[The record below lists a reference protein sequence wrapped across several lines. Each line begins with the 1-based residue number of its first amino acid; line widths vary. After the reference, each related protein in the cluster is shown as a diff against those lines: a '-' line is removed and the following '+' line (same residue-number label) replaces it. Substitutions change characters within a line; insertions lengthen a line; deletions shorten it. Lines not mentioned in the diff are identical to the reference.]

1 MSYADQRER
10 NMPRRFALAA
20 SALALWTCSAAAQQ
34 DTGPFTAGQA
44 AQGHTDYSAA
54 CAACHH
60 ENLAGGGEAPSL
72 AGGNF
77 LKSWG
82 DRSTRELYDY
92 LHAAMPLGK
101 GGSLSD
107 QAYQNIVAF
116 LLEANGATPGG
127 KPFTAD
133 TEVKIGNVAN
143 GQMPGGLARRGE
155 TPPPM
160 RSGLTVAGQVAQ
172 YSPVTDAMLNH
183 PPDSDWLMFRRNYHG
198 WSFSPLRQIN
208 AANVKNLQLKW
219 AWAMN
224 EGGANEVTPIVHDGI
239 MFLSNTDN
247 MVQALDAK
255 TGKLIWE
262 YRIGPRSPYLYG
274 GNRSL
279 ALYQEKVFVA
289 TTDANLVALDARSG
303 KLAWKVAIGSKGH
316 NQTGGVMVI
325 HGKVLAGLTGC
336 SAYGTEKCAIT
347 AFDAETG
354 AQDWRFTTVALK
366 STPGGDTWNGLDDL
380 YRAGGETWIAGTYD
394 PELNLT
400 YWGVAQAK
408 PWMRASRGTAN
419 GAALYSSSTVA
430 LDPDT
435 GKLKWYHSHS
445 PGESL
450 DLDEVFE
457 RVLIDHGA
465 EKTVMTIGKAGIL
478 WKLDRTNGKFL
489 DYKETVLQNVFTSI
503 DSKTGVPTYRD
514 DIANA
519 RTNEWIQSCP
529 SEEGGHNWQA
539 MSYYAPDD
547 LLIIPLSQ
555 SCNEL
560 NGHEVERKTGSGGVA
575 AAVRVYEMPG
585 TNGNMGKLAAY
596 DTRTMKEVWSFQQR
610 APFLTAVLSTAGGIA
625 FVGDYDRAFK
635 AVDATSGKILWETQ
649 LGTTVQ
655 GYPVSFSIDGTQY
668 IAVTTGLG
676 GGSPENMPNVIL
688 TDVHRPDSGQQ
699 LYVFALPH
707 GQ

>member
-1 MSYADQRER
+1 MRYRMSGIAV
-10 NMPRRFALAA
+10 AA
-20 SALALWTCSAAAQQ
+20 SVLTLWSWSGAAQQ
-34 DTGPFTAGQA
+34 DIGPYTARQA
-44 AQGHTDYSAA
+44 AQGHADYSTA
-54 CAACHH
+54 CASCHQ
-60 ENLAGGGEAPSL
+60 ENLSGGGEAPSL

-107 QAYQNIVAF
+107 QTYQNIVAF
-116 LLEANGATPGG
+116 LLEANGATSGG
-127 KPFTAD
+127 KSFTGNMD
-133 TEVKIGNVAN
+133 VKIGHVAN
-143 GQMPGGLARRGE
+143 GQIPGGLARQAE
-155 TPPPM
+155 TAPPAQ
-160 RSGLTVAGQVAQ
+160 SGLTIAGQV
-172 YSPVTDAMLNH
+172 PVYNPITDAMLEH
-183 PPDSDWLMFRRNYHG
+183 PANGDWLMFRRNYQG
-198 WSFSPLRQIN
+198 WSFSPLKQIDIN
-208 AANVKNLQLKW
+208 NVKNLQLKW

-224 EGGANEVTPIVHDGI
+224 EGGANEVTPVVHDGI

-247 MVQALDAK
+247 IVQALDAK

-279 ALYQEKVFVA
+279 ALYQDKVFVA
-289 TTDANLVALDARSG
+289 TTDAHVVALDARSG
-303 KLAWKVAIGSKGH
+303 KLVWKIAMSAKRH
-316 NQTGGVMVI
+316 SQTGGVMVI
-325 HGKVLAGLTGC
+325 HGKVLVGLTGC
-336 SAYGTEKCAIT
+336 SSYATEKCAII
-347 AFDAETG
+347 AYDANTG
-354 AQDWRFTTVALK
+354 AVDWRFSTIALK
-366 STPGGDTWNGLDDL
+366 GTPGGDSWNGLDDL
-380 YRAGGETWIAGTYD
+380 FRAGGEAWIAGTYD

-408 PWMRASRGTAN
+408 PWMRASRGSGS
-419 GAALYSSSTVA
+419 GAALYTSATVA

-435 GKLKWYHSHS
+435 GKLKWYYSHA

-465 EKTVMTIGKAGIL
+465 QKTLMTIGKVGVL
-478 WKLDRTNGKFL
+478 WKLDRSSGKFL
-489 DYKETVLQNVFTSI
+489 AYKETVLQNIFTHI
-503 DSKTGVPTYRD
+503 DPKTGVPTYRD
-514 DIANA
+514 DIANGK
-519 RTNEWIQSCP
+519 TGEWVQSCP
-529 SEEGGHNWQA
+529 SPEGGHNWQA
-539 MSYYAPDD
+539 MSYYAPSD

-555 SCNEL
+555 SCDEM
-560 NGHEVERKTGSGGVA
+560 NGHEVEMKAGSGGVA

-596 DTRTMKEVWSFQQR
+596 DTTTMKEVWSFQQR
-610 APFLTAVLSTAGGIA
+610 APFLTAVLSTAGGVA
-625 FVGDYDRAFK
+625 FVGDYDRGFK
-635 AVDATSGKILWETQ
+635 AVDAKSGKTLWETR

-655 GYPVSFSIDGTQY
+655 GYPISFSIDGKQY

-688 TDVHRPDSGQQ
+688 TEVHRPDNGQA
-699 LYVFALPH
+699 LYVFALPD
-707 GQ
+707 GK

>member
-1 MSYADQRER
+1 VRNIARE
-10 NMPRRFALAA
+10 FALAA
-20 SALALWTCSAAAQQ
+20 SVFAFWCCSAIAQQ
-34 DTGPFTAGQA
+34 DTGPFIQA
-44 AQGHTDYSAA
+44 QASEGHSEYSAA
-54 CAACHH
+54 CASCHQ

-82 DRSTRELYDY
+82 ERSTRELYDY
-92 LHAAMPLGK
+92 LHSAMPLGK

-107 QAYQNIVAF
+107 QTYQNIVAF
-116 LLEANGATPGG
+116 LLEANGATAGG
-127 KPFTAD
+127 QPFTGQ
-133 TEVKIGNVAN
+133 TTVKIGNVAN
-143 GQMPGGLARRGE
+143 GRLSPGLVSRGQ
-155 TPPPM
+155 TLPPL
-160 RSGLTVAGQVAQ
+160 RSGLTIAGEVSA
-172 YSPVTDAMLNH
+172 YSPVSEAMLLE
-183 PPDSDWLMFRRNYHG
+183 PPDADWLMFRRNYQG
-198 WSFSPLRQIN
+198 WSFSPLKQIN

-224 EGGANEVTPIVHDGI
+224 EGGANEVTPIVHDGV

-247 MVQALDAK
+247 IVQALDAR

-262 YRIGPRSPYLYG
+262 NRIGPRSPYLYG

-279 ALYQEKVFVA
+279 ALYEDKVFVA
-289 TTDANLVALDARSG
+289 TTDAHLAALDARSG
-303 KLAWKVAIGSKGH
+303 KAAWKVAIGSKGH

-325 HGKVLAGLTGC
+325 HGKVLVGLTGC
-336 SAYGTEKCAIT
+336 SAYGTEKCAIS
-347 AFDAETG
+347 AYDAETG
-354 AQDWRFTTVALK
+354 IQDWRFTTVALTG
-366 STPGGDTWNGLDDL
+366 TPGGDTWNGLDDL

-457 RVLIDHGA
+457 RVLIDQGA
-465 EKTVMTIGKAGIL
+465 QKTVMTIGKAGIL
-478 WKLDRTNGKFL
+478 WKLDRANGKFL
-489 DYKETVLQNVFTSI
+489 GYKETVLQNVFTNI
-503 DSKTGVPTYRD
+503 DPRTGVPTYRD
-514 DIANA
+514 EIANGK
-519 RTNEWIQSCP
+519 TNGWIQSCP

-539 MSYYAPDD
+539 MSYYAPSN

-560 NGHEVERKTGSGGVA
+560 NGHDVERKAGSGGVA

-596 DTRTMKEVWSFQQR
+596 DARTMEEIWSFQQR

-625 FVGDYDRAFK
+625 FVGDYDRSFK
-635 AVDATSGKILWETQ
+635 AVEVRTGKTLWETR

-655 GYPVSFSIDGTQY
+655 GYPVSFSVDGKQY

-688 TDVHRPDSGQQ
+688 TEVHRPDSGQQ
-699 LYVFALPH
+699 LYVFALPD
-707 GQ
+707 GK

>member
-1 MSYADQRER
+1 MV
-10 NMPRRFALAA
+10 LAW
-20 SALALWTCSAAAQQ
+20 WTCGAIAQQ
-34 DTGPFTAGQA
+34 DTGPFVAAQA
-44 AQGHTDYSAA
+44 ARGHAEYSAA
-54 CAACHH
+54 CAGCHQ
-60 ENLAGGGEAPSL
+60 ENLSGGGEAPSL

-92 LHAAMPLGK
+92 LHSAMPLGK
-101 GGSLSD
+101 GGSLSEES
-107 QAYQNIVAF
+107 YQNIVAF
-116 LLEANGATPGG
+116 LLEANGATAGG
-127 KPFTAD
+127 EPFAAGTD
-133 TEVKIGNVAN
+133 VKIGVVVN
-143 GQMPGGLARRGE
+143 GRVPAGLALGGQAQ
-155 TPPPM
+155 PLA
-160 RSGLTVAGQVAQ
+160 RSGLTVVGQIPD
-172 YSPVTDAMLNH
+172 YTPVSDAMLSH
-183 PPDSDWLMFRRNYHG
+183 PPDEDWLMFRRNYQG
-198 WSFSPLRQIN
+198 WSFSPLKQID
-208 AANVKNLQLKW
+208 AGNVKNLQLKW

-247 MVQALDAK
+247 IVQALDAR

-262 YRIGPRSPYLYG
+262 NRIGPRSPNLYG

-289 TTDANLVALDARSG
+289 TTDAHLVALDARSG
-303 KLAWKVAIGSKGH
+303 KVAWKVAIGSKGH

-325 HGKVLAGLTGC
+325 HGKVLVGLTGC

-347 AFDAETG
+347 AYDANTG
-354 AQDWRFTTVALK
+354 AQDWRFTTVAV
-366 STPGGDTWNGLDDL
+366 TGMPGGDTWNGLDDL

-408 PWMRASRGTAN
+408 PWMRASRGTGN
-419 GAALYSSSTVA
+419 GAALYTASTVA
-430 LDPDT
+430 LDPDN
-435 GKLKWYHSHS
+435 GKMRWYFSHA

-465 EKTVMTIGKAGIL
+465 QKTLMTIGKAGIL

-489 DYKETVLQNVFTSI
+489 DYRETVLQNVFTSI
-503 DSKTGVPTYRD
+503 DRKTGVPAYRD
-514 DIANA
+514 DIINA
-519 RTNEWIQSCP
+519 KTNEWIQSCP
-529 SEEGGHNWQA
+529 SEEGGHDWQA
-539 MSYYAPDD
+539 MSYYAPRD

-555 SCNEL
+555 SCDEL
-560 NGHEVERKTGSGGVA
+560 NGHEVERKAGSGGVA

-585 TNGNMGKLAAY
+585 SNGNMGKLAAY
-596 DTRTMKEVWSFQQR
+596 DSRTMKEVWSFQQR
-610 APFLTAVLSTAGGIA
+610 APFLTAVLSTGGGIA
-625 FVGDYDRAFK
+625 FVGDYDRVFK
-635 AVDATSGKILWETQ
+635 AVDVSSGKTLWETR

-655 GYPVSFSIDGTQY
+655 GYPVTFSIDGRQY

-688 TDVHRPDSGQQ
+688 TEVHRPDSGQQ
-699 LYVFALPH
+699 LYVFALPE
-707 GQ
+707 